1 MHKNKEQWITSTI
14 KDLGTDNSWCRSE
27 NDFTTIVEI
36 IAWSLLGHSLEGF
49 GMPHPLSPLPSP
61 LPPPPSP
68 LLYKTVCYR
77 KLVTYTDF
85 ILHFGENTW
94 IRRLPFNNSQPRP
107 CIGVEPRWFIF
118 RAVSCGRF
126 NYFDDEC
133 LSTKGFNSHCT
144 CCHCFTL
151 NKLLFELK
159 ITSRKNWTWF

>member
-1 MHKNKEQWITSTI
+1 M
-14 KDLGTDNSWCRSE
+14 
-27 NDFTTIVEI
+27 
-36 IAWSLLGHSLEGF
+36 
-49 GMPHPLSPLPSP
+49 
-61 LPPPPSP
+61 
-68 LLYKTVCYR
+68 
-77 KLVTYTDF
+77 TYTDF

-159 ITSRKNWTWF
+159 ITSRKNWTWFWNYDRGIHAKLFSIFLKSALSFFGRRVWVIKSTNNGYHHFALEILVH